1 MHKIDD
7 INSILNAVNDINL
20 KKKKKNSKSTVQQK
34 DIIPKL
40 NQDLIIPLDLDKIIR
55 EAEDYK
61 KKSSFKYHQV
71 NLIQEKNDIL
81 KLKNYNKNFEEI
93 QTRIIEDLYTRFKK
107 KIKKNTLKIIFD
119 LNLKIKNLE
128 KQLENFKIQKKQPIN
143 VNKHILENETVELS
157 KKPDPSII
165 SLNKVLSKNK
175 NFLKDEIITS
185 LKVQDSTILIL
196 NKKITNF
203 KNTEEKLRAQ
213 IIDLEQDKTILLN
226 KIKKFDELKIQ
237 QNDLNDTKEKLI
249 AIYKQVEKQKMIFLD
264 LKNHSAKIEQN
275 SNFFKENYEKLI
287 IENNDVK
294 IRLIIAKEQISV
306 HESNKRDLLL
316 AINQL
321 NEISSKSNI
330 ALKISPPKLSS
341 EENILKLRKKFE
353 ITE

>member
-1 MHKIDD
+1 MNDIHD
-7 INSILNAVNDINL
+7 INSILNAVNEINL
-20 KKKKKNSKSTVQQK
+20 KKKNKNINSSVTQNF
-34 DIIPKL
+34 IPKVNQNLEISPNL
-40 NQDLIIPLDLDKIIR
+40 NQLIL
-55 EAEDYK
+55 EAEEYK
-61 KKSSFKYHQV
+61 KK
-71 NLIQEKNDIL
+71 LIINSPKVVSTKIKNVI
-81 KLKNYNKNFEEI
+81 KNPDYDNKIFEDVKT
-93 QTRIIEDLYTRFKK
+93 QIIEDLYSKLKK
-107 KIKKNTLKIIFD
+107 KVKKNSLKIIFN
-119 LNLKIKNLE
+119 LHLKIKD
-128 KQLENFKIQKKQPIN
+128 LENSLKNSQDKKEQFLDDNLISKKKQPPLNLEDIN
-143 VNKHILENETVELS
+143 VFKQEV
-157 KKPDPSII
+157 
-165 SLNKVLSKNK
+165 V
-175 NFLKDEIITS
+175 TS
-185 LKVQDSTILIL
+185 LKIQDASIEIL
-196 NKKITNF
+196 NKKVINF
-203 KNTEEKLRAQ
+203 KRVEETLRLQ

-226 KIKKFDELKIQ
+226 KIKKFDELQIQ

-294 IRLIIAKEQISV
+294 KRLIIAKEQISV

-316 AINQL
+316 SINQL

>member
-1 MHKIDD
+1 MNDIHD
-7 INSILNAVNDINL
+7 INSILNAVNEINL
-20 KKKKKNSKSTVQQK
+20 KKKNKNINSSVTQNF
-34 DIIPKL
+34 IPKVNQNLEISPNL
-40 NQDLIIPLDLDKIIR
+40 NQLIL
-55 EAEDYK
+55 EAEEYK
-61 KKSSFKYHQV
+61 KK
-71 NLIQEKNDIL
+71 LIINSPKVVSTKIKNVI
-81 KLKNYNKNFEEI
+81 KNPDYDNKIFEDVKT
-93 QTRIIEDLYTRFKK
+93 QIIEDLYSKLKK
-107 KIKKNTLKIIFD
+107 KVKKNSLKIIFN
-119 LNLKIKNLE
+119 LHLKIKD
-128 KQLENFKIQKKQPIN
+128 LENSLKNSQDKKEQFLDNNLISKKKQPPLNLEDIN
-143 VNKHILENETVELS
+143 VFKQEV
-157 KKPDPSII
+157 
-165 SLNKVLSKNK
+165 
-175 NFLKDEIITS
+175 ITS
-185 LKVQDSTILIL
+185 LEIQDASIEIL
-196 NKKITNF
+196 NKKVINF
-203 KNTEEKLRAQ
+203 KRVEETLRLQ

-294 IRLIIAKEQISV
+294 KRLIIAKEQISV

-316 AINQL
+316 SINQL

>member
-1 MHKIDD
+1 MNDIHD
-7 INSILNAVNDINL
+7 INSILNAVNEINL
-20 KKKKKNSKSTVQQK
+20 KKKNKNINSSVTQNF
-34 DIIPKL
+34 IPKVNQNLEISPNL
-40 NQDLIIPLDLDKIIR
+40 NQLIL
-55 EAEDYK
+55 EAEEYK
-61 KKSSFKYHQV
+61 KK
-71 NLIQEKNDIL
+71 LIINSPKVVSTKIKNVI
-81 KLKNYNKNFEEI
+81 KNPDYDNKIFEDVKT
-93 QTRIIEDLYTRFKK
+93 QIIEDLYSKLKK
-107 KIKKNTLKIIFD
+107 KVKKNSLKIIFN
-119 LNLKIKNLE
+119 LHLKIKD
-128 KQLENFKIQKKQPIN
+128 LENSLKNSQDKKEQFLDDNLISKKKQPPLNLEDIN
-143 VNKHILENETVELS
+143 VFKQEV
-157 KKPDPSII
+157 
-165 SLNKVLSKNK
+165 
-175 NFLKDEIITS
+175 ITS
-185 LKVQDSTILIL
+185 LEIQDASIEIL
-196 NKKITNF
+196 NKKVINF
-203 KNTEEKLRAQ
+203 KRVEETLRLQ

-226 KIKKFDELKIQ
+226 KIKKFDELQIQ

-294 IRLIIAKEQISV
+294 KRLIIAKEQISV

-316 AINQL
+316 SINQL